1 MDFLGIRKK
10 AKERAAA
17 RAREAE
23 AGKPGPEPRPTP
35 DEPGPP
41 GAPPDT
47 VVTDADVLE
56 GKLMAELQGPPPPP
70 AAAEMPP
77 GGGEDD
83 FFIAARGPRTPVMQD
98 DAAALSGL
106 LPADRPAGR
115 APEAEARP
123 SPPGSLDEF
132 FFREDEPGSPILD
145 PGLAA
150 AERPESPAQ
159 PEARK
164 EYLGFFLGEEEYAL
178 EIESVRE
185 ILRAPPIAE
194 VPRAPQDVLG
204 VVTVRGEVIPVLDPR
219 RRLDLPARPAGAG
232 HRVVICQY
240 RGTSVGVLV
249 DRVSQ
254 VVRLPPS
261 AIETRP
267 QGIGRADPA
276 TIAGIGRERDRLLI
290 ILDPAALL
298 GTGAGGGSER
308 PA

>member
-56 GKLMAELQGPPPPP
+56 GKLMAELQGPPVSP
-70 AAAEMPP
+70 AAPGMP
-77 GGGEDD
+77 GGESGDD
-83 FFIAARGPRTPVMQD
+83 FFIAARGARTPAMTRD
-98 DAAALSGL
+98 DAAAPSGP
-106 LPADRPAGR
+106 LPEDAPAGR
-115 APEAEARP
+115 APQAEARP
-123 SPPGSLDEF
+123 PLPGPLDEF

-232 HRVVICQY
+232 HRVLVCQY

-261 AIETRP
+261 SIEARP
-267 QGIGRADPA
+267 QGIGGADPN

-290 ILDPAALL
+290 ILDPGALL
-298 GTGAGGGSER
+298 GAGAGGPER